1 MKWSEVNEIGKL
13 RFSTSGKEVS
23 SDDSAGASRPGMIT
37 TSSLGL
43 PLFILGSVAP
53 RQGRVPLG
61 EPATLLCLEKGQ
73 GKFSFTHPYPLSHH
87 QTRDYAGTLRVLQ
100 TRSSDTPCPGS
111 GTHSNATIVPTS
123 SAPVRAGRRQQT
135 LTIQCLESSRVLAH
149 WRLRHLQQH
158 RAALMYRQFN
168 I

>member
-1 MKWSEVNEIGKL
+1 MKDHIKR

-37 TSSLGL
+37 TSSLGP
-43 PLFILGSVAP
+43 PLVILGSVAP
-53 RQGRVPLG
+53 RQGRAPLG

-73 GKFSFTHPYPLSHH
+73 GKFSFTHPHPLSHH

-123 SAPVRAGRRQQT
+123 SAPVRAGRRPKKH
-135 LTIQCLESSRVLAH
+135 LAISFVGKEEFHNNKSSFTQITVISNAKSTAR
-149 WRLRHLQQH
+149 
-158 RAALMYRQFN
+158 YQFGT
-168 I
+168 